1 MFRVHVLNQG
11 IDQFF
16 NIDICVIATRG
27 YGLASLAAGGLARLG
42 LCPRQYPGAAPSRRA
57 GRAAAAASPY
67 EKVNSGNTE

>member
-27 YGLASLAAGGLARLG
+27 YGLASLAARQALG
-42 LCPRQYPGAAPSRRA
+42 DATRCCGCLGYVAEHDMLRVS
-57 GRAAAAASPY
+57 
-67 EKVNSGNTE
+67 NL